1 MAIKHLSNISLE
13 QNELQNAVVHALGTA
28 PTSPVLG
35 QIYFNTGTSKSV
47 FVYTKATGAYDATYW
62 KALAPGD
69 ITSVSSNTTDQL
81 TVSSGTE
88 GDAVFSIVTGAVSN
102 NGNGLST
109 QAQIKAYV
117 DAQVDTVDTL
127 AEILTVGN
135 TTGGTDI
142 AVGANDDITF
152 SDSSKAKFGAGG
164 DLQIYH
170 DGSNSYIQNGSSS
183 SNGNLIIRSKATSRD
198 LIFQGDNGDGS
209 SSSTTYFYLNGS
221 MADIGTGSVYTQFPD
236 YSHLIFGDS
245 SNANSLDLAIYHDGS
260 ASYIQNG
267 ATNFNIES
275 KGGIYIENK
284 TADDI
289 NITNSADDGDI
300 IFYSDNGSGGT
311 AEYLRFDGGYSS
323 PQIRI
328 PDNVV
333 MNFGSGND
341 LRISH
346 DGSNSI
352 INDAGTGGLIINAS
366 GISGTAIKDE
376 DNMASDSATHLAT
389 QQSIKAYVDS
399 QVTAQDLDIAGD
411 SGTGAVDLDSQSLT
425 ISGDTGITTTAS
437 GQSISVDLD
446 DTAVTPGSY
455 GSATS
460 IPTFT
465 VDQQGRLTA
474 AGTASVSTTLDI
486 AADSGTDNGV
496 VLGTDT
502 LTISGTSNEI
512 ETSVSGDTI
521 TVGLPNDVSI
531 QSQLTVGTASGTDAP
546 VIKSISASTAE
557 NILLEGRDTS
567 SASAPDL
574 VLYRNAGAPVDNDTL
589 GVVEFRGRNAMGTPD
604 TADLSYGGIYSRVI
618 DASDQESALSFSVN
632 KGNGSG
638 AYGTAVNM
646 MSIGAN
652 NSFSGAIVIN
662 PASASSIPT
671 HNLDVNGTA
680 NISGNT
686 ELGGNLTVTG
696 NLTVSGTTTTVD
708 TTNLKVSDALIVLQ
722 DGLTAGNTNDVG
734 IIFERGSTGNNAVFI
749 WDESEDKFSLGTT
762 TATGDSTGAL
772 SVTKGSLIA
781 DLTGNADTATK
792 WATARTVTF
801 TNDVTGSFSIDGTG
815 NVSSSL
821 TLAGTFDNYQGWN
834 LKVNG
839 SNTAGGA
846 SVASG
851 ETVDFKNTT
860 GSGGITVS
868 NPGTN
873 EIQFTALGATTTR
886 AGGIEIAT
894 QAETETGTDNTRA
907 VTPKT
912 LKDGILSKRFFKA
925 TVGNGSDT
933 TITVTH
939 NFGTKFVM
947 VQCADNATNGTDP
960 GETVLVDTERD
971 TNNTVKLYFANAP
984 ANNSIDVMIVNC
996 NI

>member
-28 PTSPVLG
+28 PTNPVLG
-35 QIYFNTGTSKSV
+35 QIYFNTGASKTV
-47 FVYTKATGAYDATYW
+47 FVYTKATSGYDATKW

-69 ITSVSSNTTDQL
+69 ITSVDSNTTGQL
-81 TVSSGTE
+81 TVSSGDE
-88 GDAVFSIVTGAVSN
+88 GDAVFSIVTAAVAN
-102 NGNGLST
+102 NGTALATGD
-109 QAQIKAYV
+109 QIHDFVTAGTLTLTNKTIDADNNTISNLEVDNFKASAIVIESEGIGSNDNDTTIPTSAAVKDYV
-117 DAQVDTVDTL
+117 D
-127 AEILTVGN
+127 N
-135 TTGGTDI
+135 
-142 AVGANDDITF
+142 
-152 SDSSKAKFGAGG
+152 
-164 DLQIYH
+164 
-170 DGSNSYIQNGSSS
+170 
-183 SNGNLIIRSKATSRD
+183 
-198 LIFQGDNGDGS
+198 
-209 SSSTTYFYLNGS
+209 
-221 MADIGTGSVYTQFPD
+221 
-236 YSHLIFGDS
+236 
-245 SNANSLDLAIYHDGS
+245 
-260 ASYIQNG
+260 
-267 ATNFNIES
+267 NI
-275 KGGIYIENK
+275 
-284 TADDI
+284 
-289 NITNSADDGDI
+289 
-300 IFYSDNGSGGT
+300 
-311 AEYLRFDGGYSS
+311 
-323 PQIRI
+323 
-328 PDNVV
+328 
-333 MNFGSGND
+333 
-341 LRISH
+341 
-346 DGSNSI
+346 
-352 INDAGTGGLIINAS
+352 
-366 GISGTAIKDE
+366 
-376 DNMASDSATHLAT
+376 
-389 QQSIKAYVDS
+389 
-399 QVTAQDLDIAGD
+399 TAQDLDTAGD

-425 ISGDTGITTTAS
+425 LTGLTGITTAAS
-437 GQSISVDLD
+437 NQAITIDLD

-521 TVGLPNDVSI
+521 TIGLPDDVTI
-531 QSQLTVGTASGTDAP
+531 ASQLVVGSASSTDTP
-546 VIKSISASTAE
+546 TIKAISASTAA
-557 NILLEGRDTS
+557 NILLEGKDTS

-574 VLYRNAGAPVDNDTL
+574 VLYRNAGTPVDNDTL
-589 GVVEFRGRNAMGTPD
+589 GVVEFRGRNAMGTANTSD
-604 TADLSYGGIYSRVI
+604 ITYGAIYAGVV
-618 DASDQESALSFSVN
+618 DASDQKSALTFAVN

-638 AYGTAVNM
+638 AFDTAMNI

-652 NSFSGAIVIN
+652 NSMSGAVLIN
-662 PASASSIPT
+662 PATAMSVPT

-696 NLTVSGTTTTVD
+696 NLTVSGSTTTID

-722 DGLTAGNTNDVG
+722 EELTAGNTNDIG

-762 TATGDSTGAL
+762 TADGDSTGAL

-801 TNDVTGSFSIDGTG
+801 TNDVTGSFSIDGSG
-815 NVSSSL
+815 NVSSAL
-821 TLAGTFDNYQGWN
+821 TLAGTFDNYVGWN
-834 LKVNG
+834 LKIDG

-851 ETVDFKNTT
+851 ETVDLKSTT
-860 GSGGITVS
+860 GHGAITLS
-868 NPGTN
+868 NGANN
-873 EIQFTALGATTTR
+873 EIEFQAESGTTTQQ
-886 AGGIEIAT
+886 GVVELAT
-894 QAETETGTDNTRA
+894 QAEVIAGTDTTR
-907 VTPKT
+907 VITPAT
-912 LKDGILSKRFFKA
+912 LKGGMINKRFFKT

-939 NFGTKFVM
+939 NFGTRFVM

-960 GETVLVDTERD
+960 GETVLVDTERA
-971 TNNTVKLYFANAP
+971 TNNTVKLYFASAP

>member
-47 FVYTKATGAYDATYW
+47 FVYTKATGAYDATKW

-102 NGNGLST
+102 NGAGLAT

-142 AVGANDDITF
+142 AVGSGDNITF
-152 SDSSKAKFGAGG
+152 ADNSKAIFGDGT
-164 DLQIYH
+164 DLSIYH
-170 DGSNSYIQNGSSS
+170 
-183 SNGNLIIRSKATSRD
+183 
-198 LIFQGDNGDGS
+198 
-209 SSSTTYFYLNGS
+209 SSTT
-221 MADIGTGSVYTQFPD
+221 
-236 YSHLIFGDS
+236 GDS
-245 SNANSLDLAIYHDGS
+245 YISQDATSGTSGDLILEQKNNDQKIVFVA
-260 ASYIQNG
+260 
-267 ATNFNIES
+267 
-275 KGGIYIENK
+275 
-284 TADDI
+284 
-289 NITNSADDGDI
+289 
-300 IFYSDNGSGGT
+300 DNGSGGT
-311 AEYLRFDGGYSS
+311 TTYLEIDGSQAVQYVKIRDNIRLALGNQWDLQVWHSGSESVINNSVGDLLIKNDSNGSSIRFDCE
-323 PQIRI
+323 
-328 PDNVV
+328 
-333 MNFGSGND
+333 
-341 LRISH
+341 
-346 DGSNSI
+346 DGSNSTTEYFRLDGSGVRVRFSKDARFLDNAQVQLGSSGDLKI
-352 INDAGTGGLIINAS
+352 YHDGNDSYISDTGTGGLILNAS
-366 GISGTAIKDE
+366 AISGTAIKDE

-411 SGTGAVDLDSQSLT
+411 SGTGSVDLDSQSLT
-425 ISGDTGITTTAS
+425 VSGDTGITTTAS

-521 TVGLPNDVSI
+521 TIGLPDDVTI
-531 QSQLTVGTASGTDAP
+531 ASQLVVGSASSTDTP
-546 VIKSISASTAE
+546 TIKAISASTAA
-557 NILLEGRDTS
+557 NVLLEGKDTS

-589 GVVEFRGRNAMGTPD
+589 GVVEFRGRNAMGTAD
-604 TADLSYGGIYSRVI
+604 SSDLSYGGIYARVV
-618 DASDQESALSFSVN
+618 DASDQESALTFSVN

-638 AYGTAVNM
+638 AYGSAMNI

-652 NSFSGAIVIN
+652 NSMSGAVVIN
-662 PASASSIPT
+662 PASDLSIPT

-696 NLTVSGTTTTVD
+696 NLTVSGTTTTID

-722 DGLTAGNTNDVG
+722 EDLTAGNTNDIG

-762 TATGDSTGAL
+762 TADGDSTGAL

-801 TNDVTGSFSIDGTG
+801 TNDVTGSFSIDGSG

-873 EIQFTALGATTTR
+873 EVQFTALGATTTR

-912 LKDGILSKRFFKA
+912 LKDGILSKRFFKG